1 MNEFDL
7 MPNHSIG
14 GIIEMAREANRALR
28 KDLHERR
35 LDMYMS
41 MGAVAYAQQ
50 YKTVRV
56 DIGRQIGKTTYMTR
70 TAVAGDVILV
80 GKASLAKML
89 TSNFN
94 VEAHV
99 ISINMVD
106 TYPQAMLNWHHTV
119 WVDDASFISREKLDV
134 MYEMFG
140 ARASQFVLLG

>member
-7 MPNHSIG
+7 MPNHSICNL
-14 GIIEMAREANRALR
+14 IQMAREANRAHR

-35 LDMYMS
+35 LDMYLS
-41 MGAVAYAQQ
+41 MDPVAYAQQ

-56 DIGRQIGKTTYMTR
+56 DTGRQIGKTTYMTR

-80 GKASLAKML
+80 GKASLAKVL
-89 TSNFN
+89 TSNFD
-94 VEAHV
+94 VKAHV
-99 ISINMVD
+99 ISINVVD
-106 TYPQAMLNWHHTV
+106 TYPQAMLDTHHTV
-119 WVDDASFISREKLDV
+119 WVDDASFISRDKLDV